1 MKKQLSHCKPITCY
15 EKEYPSRRALCADFG
30 IEDRYNQ
37 FCTLMKLKVSPEQ
50 AIELAVDGNHNKA
63 ILLLKKGYE
72 INAVF
77 NHFQNGIKI
86 EEPVVAE
93 EDGKNIKIS
102 EEPEIED
109 EDIIEPEQEQVE
121 DEDIDSSYN
130 SPVFFNVQSPSQ
142 IIEELKHMNVDTI
155 NLIDFENVSAKSEDI
170 RPIIIKENTVNVFFY
185 NACNFSNHFF
195 KEIRNIRNINLQVLT
210 YKAAPQL
217 IDHMIVFY
225 LGALHNVLPNKTYNI
240 ITRDTGYC
248 HFVESMN
255 KNNINVVGV
264 KRFKNADDR
273 FKYSLLKYL
282 MNNNRLNNRNC
293 IVKFEFAEILDGFYK
308 NKPDEV
314 EVSRIIEKLC
324 SYGVLSINKHGHY
337 KFDMEAIKSFVLQ

>member
-1 MKKQLSHCKPITCY
+1 MSGRCKPETCY
-15 EKEYPSRRALCADFG
+15 GKEYESRKALADDFG
-30 IEDRYNQ
+30 IEGNKYNQ
-37 FCTLMKLKVSPEQ
+37 FCSLLNNGLTTEDAV
-50 AIELAVDGNHNKA
+50 ELTVDSNHNKA
-63 ILLLKKGYE
+63 IGLLKKGFTVETVVNY
-72 INAVF
+72 F
-77 NHFQNGIKI
+77 KNGETLEMSPKTITC
-86 EEPVVAE
+86 EP
-93 EDGKNIKIS
+93 
-102 EEPEIED
+102 
-109 EDIIEPEQEQVE
+109 EDIIESEQAEE
-121 DEDIDSSYN
+121 DYEDTDESYN
-130 SPVFFNVQSPSQ
+130 NPVFFNVQSPSQ
-142 IIEELKHMNVDTI
+142 IIDELKHMNVDTI

-170 RPIIIKENTVNVFFY
+170 KPIINKENAVNVFFY

-195 KEIRNIRNINLQVLT
+195 KEIRNIKNINLQVLT

-225 LGALHNVLPNKTYNI
+225 LGALHNVLPDKKYNI

-264 KRFKNADDR
+264 KRFKNAEDR

-293 IVKFEFAEILDGFYK
+293 IVKFEFPEILNGFYK
-308 NKPDEV
+308 NKPDDV
-314 EVSRIIEKLC
+314 EVDRIIEKLC

-337 KFDMEAIKSFVLQ
+337 KFDMEAIKAFVLQ